1 MAPILSRLS
10 SGGGFGFGKKSGGAV
25 PFTATGGTIST
36 PGNGYTYHV
45 FTSPDSLTV
54 SSGTGNIEYL
64 IVAGGG
70 GGGGSYGGSAGGA
83 GSGGGGVRSGS
94 TIITPGAYIAE
105 VGEGGTGGQY
115 SPLVASTNGTN
126 SSFNSIIAHGGGR
139 GGGDHA
145 PHHNGNPG
153 GSGGGAAYNKPFP
166 GPVISYGY
174 NPGTPAPVLASAVP
188 SLPSP
193 YGITQGYNGGN
204 ADTSGPRACGG
215 GGGAGGVGTDGGP
228 SSGPGGA
235 GAPFPAYAGPLFSP
249 VMPSPWVSTVG
260 PTGLYA
266 GGGGGGQYSGSA
278 TTGGPG
284 GGGAG
289 GPTSAPGAGSNGATN
304 TGGGAG
310 GGGSPGPGGTGGSGI
325 IIVRY
330 AVS

>member
-1 MAPILSRLS
+1 MAPIFTGFRFGFGGSVG
-10 SGGGFGFGKKSGGAV
+10 GGGFSASGGL
-25 PFTATGGTIST
+25 IST

-45 FTSPDSLTV
+45 FTTTDNFVTSGGDVSLD
-54 SSGTGNIEYL
+54 YL

-83 GSGGGGVRSGS
+83 GGGGGGVRSGS
-94 TIITPGAYIAE
+94 TIITPDVYIAE
-105 VGEGGTGGQY
+105 VGVGGTGGQY
-115 SPLVASTNGTN
+115 SPTIASTNGTN

-139 GGGDHA
+139 GGGGPA
-145 PHHNGNPG
+145 PQHNGSPG
-153 GSGGGAAYNKPFP
+153 GSGGGAAYTAPAP

-204 ADTSGPRACGG
+204 ANISGPRASGG

-228 SSGPGGA
+228 SSGPGGP
-235 GAPFPAYAGPLFSP
+235 GAPFPNFAGPLFS
-249 VMPSPWVSTVG
+249 VIMPAPWVSTVG

-266 GGGGGGQYSGSA
+266 GGGGAGQYAGPA
-278 TTGGPG
+278 ATGGSG
-284 GGGAG
+284 GGGNG
-289 GPTSAPGAGSNGATN
+289 GLVFPAPQPSTGVPGVVN

-310 GGGSPGPGGTGGSGI
+310 GGGSPGPGGTGGCGI